1 MGAFRDPDELLEI
14 MEKPDVLGRD
24 CFWYFAKY
32 ELHKILNTAIMDKYM
47 LRKWHGREAVNA
59 SILDY
64 SASYNVATMDQ
75 KVDQIDQVS
84 ANLFSKKF
92 LSRLIKMDKA
102 DLTHQFKF
110 HIWKKSMFLR
120 YYLEIFTLLIVTAV
134 F

>member
-1 MGAFRDPDELLEI
+1 
-14 MEKPDVLGRD
+14 
-24 CFWYFAKY
+24 
-32 ELHKILNTAIMDKYM
+32 MDKYM